1 MELLNCHP
9 FINVIALNL
18 ICVCTMLLGTS
29 KSRFI
34 ACLKKTFFP
43 PRIKEKDRNYF
54 TDTMIDIGIYQKNIL
69 IFHAKVKTIEAL
81 VLFIKNKNKIEKE
94 RN

>member
-1 MELLNCHP
+1 
-9 FINVIALNL
+9 
-18 ICVCTMLLGTS
+18 MLLGTS